1 MTATRKPFVR
11 AKDVMDTAIHYIDGI
26 ATVSEAAAIMRK
38 ESTTTLIVEK
48 RNGDDAWGLVVA
60 QDIIRAEVVADKK
73 PGSAHVYEIMSKPV
87 VTVPADMDLRYVS
100 RLMIR
105 FGIRRTPVEEGGK
118 LVGIVG
124 QEDLLMKCNLF

>member
-1 MTATRKPFVR
+1 MSATRKPFVKAR
-11 AKDVMDTAIHYIDGI
+11 DVMDTTIHYIDGI
-26 ATVSEAAAIMRK
+26 ATVAEAAALMRK
-38 ESTTTLIVEK
+38 EKTTTLIVEK
-48 RNGDDAWGLVVA
+48 RNGDDAWGIIVA
-60 QDIIRAEVVADKK
+60 QDIIRAEVIAEKK

-105 FGIRRTPVEEGGK
+105 FGIRRTPVEEGGE

-124 QEDLLMKCNLF
+124 QEDLLMKCHFF